1 MAEHQE
7 PDWARGLAAIAVLL
21 LIVGFFVGFWIMLVG
36 GLLLLFVGVATA
48 NQRRA
53 DGKPPET
60 LLNPGDR
67 PWRQVDDQN

>member
-1 MAEHQE
+1 MTDQQG

-21 LIVGFFVGFWIMLVG
+21 LIVGFFVGIWIMLVG
-36 GLLLLFVGVATA
+36 GLLLLFVGAATA

-53 DGKPPET
+53 GGKPPET

-67 PWRQVDDQN
+67 PWRRAEDED